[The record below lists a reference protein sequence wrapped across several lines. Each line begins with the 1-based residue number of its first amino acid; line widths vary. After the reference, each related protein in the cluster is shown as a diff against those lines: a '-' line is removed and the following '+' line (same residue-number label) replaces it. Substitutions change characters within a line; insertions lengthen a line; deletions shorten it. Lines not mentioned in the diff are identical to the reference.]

1 MERLAAFS
9 CAGWLHCL
17 ANGPSSATNGG
28 WYCTRRDSQ
37 AVKIALSN
45 RQEREIKRDGKEG
58 EREYIL
64 ENQFHWEDRSMV
76 AQLWNIAFCFSNDLF
91 PHWLY
96 LFQRKG
102 IRHHSGVQMIAYG
115 FLPREKSENFAS
127 CWHNGEEKWKW
138 QVGNSWERSV
148 ELLLCVYCAPK
159 VTVLTLLLAT
169 SSSYRQ
175 VCLFHMYTTFIYWS
189 QRGTLMWAADLLSY
203 LMTAPVEQTIVS
215 VQNSWINKS
224 LAALL

>member
-102 IRHHSGVQMIAYG
+102 IRHRIGVQMIAYG

-127 CWHNGEEKWKW
+127 CWHNGEEKWNW
-138 QVGNSWERSV
+138 QVLSFYSV
-148 ELLLCVYCAPK
+148 F
-159 VTVLTLLLAT
+159 TVLPK
-169 SSSYRQ
+169 
-175 VCLFHMYTTFIYWS
+175 
-189 QRGTLMWAADLLSY
+189 LLSLHCY
-203 LMTAPVEQTIVS
+203 
-215 VQNSWINKS
+215 
-224 LAALL
+224 